1 MIRFRDLKDFKNY
14 RRVVNSMTKS
24 FLKEDNISIPKG
36 LTVDHI
42 FPVSLGFDIGI
53 PPEIVSDPRNIQFI
67 NRGDNSKKNNKCD
80 SIPLYIQQWIIGFS
94 TEYRKMNRK
103 ENQIIGIRNAQ
114 QKGIYIGRKP
124 GTYESKEKF
133 ISKPKN
139 KEAIELL
146 RNGVKGCVVSE
157 KLELNPNT
165 VSKVKKIAKEMNLI

>member
-1 MIRFRDLKDFKNY
+1 
-14 RRVVNSMTKS
+14 
-24 FLKEDNISIPKG
+24 
-36 LTVDHI
+36 
-42 FPVSLGFDIGI
+42 
-53 PPEIVSDPRNIQFI
+53 
-67 NRGDNSKKNNKCD
+67 
-80 SIPLYIQQWIIGFS
+80 
-94 TEYRKMNRK
+94 MNRK